1 MGEAVLFST
10 DKETA
15 YLLKVAYICIFVA
28 LVWLLEN
35 YYVHTTTTYIFSA
48 LHIIETWNWIPYWFP
63 DKCLSTYLPVIL
75 TTFKKR
81 WWLVRSSCTLKFQ
94 NLKFFQKEFFKKNIF
109 WSMTYFFWRKKKWE
123 IWFSKNLT
131 ITKTFMI

>member
-15 YLLKVAYICIFVA
+15 YLLKVAYLYICCPCVA
-28 LVWLLEN
+28 FRKLL
-35 YYVHTTTTYIFSA
+35 HTTTTYIFSA

-81 WWLVRSSCTLKFQ
+81 WWLVKSSCTLKFQ
-94 NLKFFQKEFFKKNIF
+94 NLKFFQKEFFKKTIF
-109 WSMTYFFWRKKKWE
+109 WSMAYFFWRKKMKNMV
-123 IWFSKNLT
+123 FKNLT